1 MTQAAGSKT
10 VLRTPPP
17 RSLMVKLL
25 AAEGVPIFLV
35 LVAILAILMAL
46 APNAFLGWR
55 TYVSVL
61 INYQPQIICAL
72 GLTLVIAA
80 GEIDLSFPSVITL
93 TSLIFAAFYRFDNV
107 SWLSWLAQG
116 LSPEEIRVLQTQL
129 CWVGAVAALGV
140 GALVGYI
147 NGTLVARIG
156 IPSIIATL
164 ATAFVWRGMAVFLAS
179 GRQFSLRDFNQT
191 ELWRLTTGRL
201 FTTLFSGDVV
211 LRKPDGIPIQAVIVI
226 ALAVLLWFILNRH
239 RFGEALLF
247 IGDNADVAQVLGIDV
262 KRTKVKLFTLMGAL
276 AGLAGMFLT
285 METENFTTTQGQA
298 SLLVVMAAVFI
309 GGTSIFGGS
318 GTIIGSYVGLLIVVM
333 LQIGMVAM
341 GLGGDVA
348 DMVIG
353 VVFVLAVTLH
363 MFVEQPGRLK
373 GLGLGKLVGR
383 GRGRG
388 RAASD
393 STA

>member
-1 MTQAAGSKT
+1 
-10 VLRTPPP
+10 
-17 RSLMVKLL
+17 
-25 AAEGVPIFLV
+25 
-35 LVAILAILMAL
+35 MAL

-55 TYVSVL
+55 TYISVM
-61 INYQPQIICAL
+61 INYQPQLICAL

-93 TSLIFAAFYRFDNV
+93 SSLIFAAFYRFDNV
-107 SWLSWLAQG
+107 WWLNWLADG
-116 LSPEEIRVLQTQL
+116 RSPEAIKAMQAQL
-129 CWVGAVAALGV
+129 CWLGVVAALGA
-140 GALVGYI
+140 GALVGFV
-147 NGTLVARIG
+147 NGLLVARVG

-164 ATAFVWRGMAVFLAS
+164 ATAFVWRGLAVFLAA

-191 ELWRLTTGRL
+191 DLWQVTTGRL
-201 FTTLFSGDVV
+201 LTPLFSGDVA
-211 LRKPDGIPIQAVIVI
+211 LRKPDGIPIQALVVI

-247 IGDNADVAQVLGIDV
+247 IGDNATVARVVGIDV
-262 KRTKVKLFTLMGAL
+262 KATRVKLFTLMGAL

-298 SLLVVMAAVFI
+298 SLLVVIAAVFI

-318 GTIIGSYVGLLIVVM
+318 GTIVGSYIGLLIVVM
-333 LQIGMVAM
+333 LQIGMVAL

-353 VVFVLAVTLH
+353 VVFILAVTLH
-363 MFVEQPGRLK
+363 MLVERPERFK
-373 GLGLGKLVGR
+373 GLGFGIR
-383 GRGRG
+383 
-388 RAASD
+388 
-393 STA
+393 

>member
-1 MTQAAGSKT
+1 MTAVAGGRARPAAAQ
-10 VLRTPPP
+10 
-17 RSLMVKLL
+17 RSLAARLL
-25 AAEGVPIFLV
+25 ATEGVPILLV
-35 LVAILAILMAL
+35 LIAILAVLMAL

-55 TYVSVL
+55 TYISVL

-93 TSLIFAAFYRFDNV
+93 SSLIFAAFYRFDNV
-107 SWLSWLAQG
+107 FWLSWLAAG
-116 LSPEEIRVLQTQL
+116 KTPDEIHVLQTQL
-129 CWVGAVAALGV
+129 CWVGVVAALGV
-140 GALVGYI
+140 GALVGFI
-147 NGTLVARIG
+147 NGVLVARIG

-164 ATAFVWRGMAVFLAS
+164 ATAFVWRGMAVFLAA
-179 GRQFSLRDFNQT
+179 GRQFALRDFNQT
-191 ELWRLTTGRL
+191 DLWQITTGRL
-201 FTTLFSGDVV
+201 FTRFFNGDVV
-211 LRKPDGIPIQAVIVI
+211 LRKPDGIPIQALVGL

-247 IGDNADVAQVLGIDV
+247 IGDNANVARVVGIDV
-262 KRTKVKLFTLMGAL
+262 RATRVKLFTLMGAL

-285 METENFTTTQGQA
+285 METENFTTTQGQT
-298 SLLVVMAAVFI
+298 SLLVVIAAVFI

-318 GTIIGSYVGLLIVVM
+318 GTIVGSYIGLLIVVM

-353 VVFVLAVTLH
+353 VVFVLAVVLH
-363 MFVEQPGRLK
+363 MLVERPGRFK
-373 GLGLGKLVGR
+373 GIGFGNR
-383 GRGRG
+383 
-388 RAASD
+388 
-393 STA
+393 

>member
-1 MTQAAGSKT
+1 MTSVTSATARRHAAQH
-10 VLRTPPP
+10 RP
-17 RSLMVKLL
+17 LL
-25 AAEGVPIFLV
+25 ARLLATEGVPILLVLIVV
-35 LVAILAILMAL
+35 LVALMAL

-55 TYVSVL
+55 TYVSVM

-72 GLTLVIAA
+72 GLTLVIAS

-107 SWLSWLAQG
+107 FWLNWLAEG
-116 LSPEEIRVLQTQL
+116 MAPEEIKAMQAQL
-129 CWVGAVAALGV
+129 CWLGVVAALGV
-140 GALVGYI
+140 GAFVGFI
-147 NGTLVARIG
+147 NGLLVARIG

-164 ATAFVWRGMAVFLAS
+164 ATAFVWRGLAVFLAS

-191 ELWRLTTGRL
+191 DLWAVTTGRL
-201 FTTLFSGDVV
+201 FTGLFSSGVV
-211 LRKPDGIPIQAVIVI
+211 LRKPDGIPIQAVVVL

-247 IGDNADVAQVLGIDV
+247 IGDNANVARVVGIDV
-262 KRTKVKLFTLMGAL
+262 KATRVKLFTLMGAL

-298 SLLVVMAAVFI
+298 SLLVVIASVFI

-318 GTIIGSYVGLLIVVM
+318 GTIVGSYVGLLIVVM

-353 VVFVLAVTLH
+353 VVFILAVILH
-363 MFVEQPGRLK
+363 MLVERPERLK
-373 GLGLGKLVGR
+373 GLGFGNR
-383 GRGRG
+383 
-388 RAASD
+388 
-393 STA
+393 

>member
-1 MTQAAGSKT
+1 VTVVAGGTARRSAAQN
-10 VLRTPPP
+10 LPLIAR
-17 RSLMVKLL
+17 LL
-25 AAEGVPIFLV
+25 AVEGVPILLVLIVV
-35 LVAILAILMAL
+35 LVALMAL

-55 TYVSVL
+55 TYVSVM

-72 GLTLVIAA
+72 GLTLVIAS

-107 SWLSWLAQG
+107 FWLSWLAEG
-116 LSPEEIRVLQTQL
+116 MAPEEIKAMQAQL
-129 CWVGAVAALGV
+129 CWLGVVAALGV
-140 GALVGYI
+140 GAFVGFI
-147 NGTLVARIG
+147 NGLLVARIG

-164 ATAFVWRGMAVFLAS
+164 ATAFVWRGLAVFLAS

-191 ELWRLTTGRL
+191 DLWAVTTGRL
-201 FTTLFSGDVV
+201 FTGLFSSGVV
-211 LRKPDGIPIQAVIVI
+211 LRKPDGIPIQAVVVL

-239 RFGEALLF
+239 RFGESLLF
-247 IGDNADVAQVLGIDV
+247 IGDNANVARVVGIDV
-262 KRTKVKLFTLMGAL
+262 RATRVKLFTLMGAL

-298 SLLVVMAAVFI
+298 SLLVVIASVFI

-318 GTIIGSYVGLLIVVM
+318 GTIVGSYVGLLIVVM

-353 VVFVLAVTLH
+353 VVFILAVILH
-363 MFVEQPGRLK
+363 MLVERPERLK
-373 GLGLGKLVGR
+373 GLGFGNR
-383 GRGRG
+383 
-388 RAASD
+388 
-393 STA
+393 

>member
-1 MTQAAGSKT
+1 VTAVVNGKSRRAPAQQRPLIAR
-10 VLRTPPP
+10 VLAT
-17 RSLMVKLL
+17 
-25 AAEGVPIFLV
+25 EGVPILLV
-35 LVAILAILMAL
+35 LIAILVALMAL

-72 GLTLVIAA
+72 GLTLVIAS

-107 SWLSWLAQG
+107 FWLNWLAEG
-116 LSPEEIRVLQTQL
+116 RTPEEIKAMQAQL
-129 CWVGAVAALGV
+129 CWLGVVAAIGIGAFV
-140 GALVGYI
+140 GFINGALV
-147 NGTLVARIG
+147 AWIG

-164 ATAFVWRGMAVFLAS
+164 ATAFVWRGMAVFLA
-179 GRQFSLRDFNQT
+179 GGKQFALRDFNQT
-191 ELWRLTTGRL
+191 DLWDITTGRL
-201 FTTLFSGDVV
+201 FTGLFQSGDVV
-211 LRKPDGIPIQAVIVI
+211 LRKPDGIPIQAVIVL

-239 RFGEALLF
+239 RFGESLLF
-247 IGDNADVAQVLGIDV
+247 IGDNANVARVVGIDV
-262 KRTKVKLFTLMGAL
+262 KATRVKLFTLMGAL

-298 SLLVVMAAVFI
+298 SLLVVIAAVFI

-318 GTIIGSYVGLLIVVM
+318 GTIVGSYIGILIVVM

-341 GLGGDVA
+341 GLGGDIA

-353 VVFVLAVTLH
+353 VVFVLAVILH
-363 MFVEQPGRLK
+363 MLVERPERLK
-373 GLGLGKLVGR
+373 GLGFGNR
-383 GRGRG
+383 
-388 RAASD
+388 
-393 STA
+393 